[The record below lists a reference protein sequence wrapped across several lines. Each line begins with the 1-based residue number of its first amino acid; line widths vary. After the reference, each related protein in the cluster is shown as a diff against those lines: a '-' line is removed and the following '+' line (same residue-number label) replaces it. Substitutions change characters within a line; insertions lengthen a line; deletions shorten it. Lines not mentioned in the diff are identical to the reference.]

1 MTRLTVMCL
10 SFIVVSLMFFGIGNA
25 KIDPKSIAG
34 VRTGLLRKHSA
45 RDVFWRKLC
54 LTFRIDTSFSLRVVH
69 CNINSV
75 ASSP

>member
-34 VRTGLLRKHSA
+34 VRTGLLRKHSG
-45 RDVFWRKLC
+45 C
-54 LTFRIDTSFSLRVVH
+54 LMKVAVQPRRIPLETKIMEH
-69 CNINSV
+69 
-75 ASSP
+75 